1 MAFKLTLQEALKEAL
16 QDDGKVSKYEARVI
30 RELIM
35 ADGQVTNEEKTFLEN
50 ALQNNQ
56 FDAEGYE
63 LLSSILLRSHIK

>member
-35 ADGQVTNEEKTFLEN
+35 ADGQVTSEEKKFLEN

-63 LLSSILLRSHIK
+63 LLSSILLRSNIK